1 MQAEAR
7 GKKIVYSFLAL
18 EGFCPSCL
26 LITPG
31 EDAVVV
37 GRGYAGDCCMLSGVW
52 HLWLAPGRE
61 ESTKCEMGQE
71 NEIPSE
77 VQHQSLTVVCV
88 E

>member
-1 MQAEAR
+1 MFF
-7 GKKIVYSFLAL
+7 SFLAL

-31 EDAVVV
+31 EDAMVV

-61 ESTKCEMGQE
+61 ESTSVKWVKTMKYPQKF
-71 NEIPSE
+71 N
-77 VQHQSLTVVCV
+77 VRV
-88 E
+88 